1 MAPGTDRTDMGAA
14 MTIPF
19 EDILREFRESL
30 PRILDGDDPAEAL
43 FGTIYDPRRE
53 HEEDRT

>member
-1 MAPGTDRTDMGAA
+1 MGAA